1 MNILQD
7 TGDLELTDCT
17 FHGSS
22 AISTQIGSMHLS
34 DSEFSAATIESD
46 TGDIRLK
53 DCTFYQVCTIKSDV
67 GDVKG
72 SILADVNNT
81 SIDADTDVGSVSIDG
96 KKNGYQVPNA
106 LNTLTIRVDTGDIRL
121 TTQQPTA

>member
-1 MNILQD
+1 
-7 TGDLELTDCT
+7 
-17 FHGSS
+17 
-22 AISTQIGSMHLS
+22 MHLS
-34 DSEFSAATIESD
+34 DSEFSAATIESN

-72 SILADVNNT
+72 SLLADVNNT

>member
-1 MNILQD
+1 MGSICRDSLKKLINFRFFAIF
-7 TGDLELTDCT
+7 LEKM
-17 FHGSS
+17 
-22 AISTQIGSMHLS
+22 A
-34 DSEFSAATIESD
+34 
-46 TGDIRLK
+46 GDIRLK

-72 SILADVNNT
+72 SLLADVNNT

>member
-1 MNILQD
+1 
-7 TGDLELTDCT
+7 
-17 FHGSS
+17 
-22 AISTQIGSMHLS
+22 MHLS

-72 SILADVNNT
+72 SLLADVNNT

-96 KKNGYQVPNA
+96 KKTGYQIPNA

>member
-1 MNILQD
+1 ML
-7 TGDLELTDCT
+7 
-17 FHGSS
+17 FRS
-22 AISTQIGSMHLS
+22 GSMHLS
-34 DSEFSAATIESD
+34 DSEFAATAITSD

-72 SILADVNNT
+72 SLLADVNNT